1 MINKTKYILILQVI
15 LSLPSTLFPA
25 KVFIDLG
32 DVIIKT
38 SKSKSFMSMFSD
50 TVKFI
55 FSGFSPLNLKEDF
68 ESFLSDVYGKDPVSG
83 LPLVYRW
90 WLEGKISNDNLVI
103 DFQAKIEKSNL
114 PQAKKQLYKKI
125 AEFYGKEKLI
135 ELTKISKEAVKTI
148 KQLQDNGH
156 EIFIVS
162 NWDKDSF
169 QDLYKKFKD
178 FFITLNSNNIII
190 SGQIGLIKPD
200 KEIFDHIKTK
210 FKLTSS
216 QMNECWFID
225 DRQENISSAAKE
237 GFNTIKHESW
247 HKTKN
252 SLKQNKLV

>member
-1 MINKTKYILILQVI
+1 MINKTKYILILQII
-15 LSLPSTLFPA
+15 LSLPLKLFPA
-25 KVFIDLG
+25 KIFIDLG

-38 SKSKSFMSMFSD
+38 SKSKSFMSIFSD
-50 TVKFI
+50 AIKYV
-55 FSGFSPLNLKEDF
+55 FSGFSPINLKEDF
-68 ESFLSDVYGKDPVSG
+68 ESFLTDVYGKDQASG

-90 WLEGKISNDNLVI
+90 WLEGKISNDDLVI
-103 DFQAKIEKSNL
+103 DFKAKIEKSDL

-135 ELTKISKEAVKTI
+135 ELTKISHKAIRTI

-162 NWDKDSF
+162 NWDKDSINE
-169 QDLYKKFKD
+169 LYKKFKD
-178 FFITLNSNNIII
+178 FFVTINPSNLII

-200 KEIFDHIKTK
+200 AAIFDYIKNK
-210 FKLTSS
+210 FKISPA
-216 QMNECWFID
+216 QMSECWFID
-225 DRQENISSAAKE
+225 DRPENIESAAKE

>member
-1 MINKTKYILILQVI
+1 MINKTKYTLILQII
-15 LSLPSTLFPA
+15 LSLPSNLFPA
-25 KVFIDLG
+25 KIFIDLG

-50 TVKFI
+50 TIKFV

-68 ESFLSDVYGKDPVSG
+68 ESFLSDVYGKDPASG

-90 WLEGKISNDNLVI
+90 WHEGKICNDDLVI

-135 ELTKISKEAVKTI
+135 ELTKISHKAVKTI
-148 KQLQDNGH
+148 KQLQENGH

-178 FFITLNSNNIII
+178 FFMTINPNNLII
-190 SGQIGLIKPD
+190 SGHIGLIKPD
-200 KEIFDHIKTK
+200 TAIFDYIKNK
-210 FKLTSS
+210 FKILPA
-216 QMNECWFID
+216 QMHECWFID
-225 DRQENISSAAKE
+225 DRTENIESAAKE